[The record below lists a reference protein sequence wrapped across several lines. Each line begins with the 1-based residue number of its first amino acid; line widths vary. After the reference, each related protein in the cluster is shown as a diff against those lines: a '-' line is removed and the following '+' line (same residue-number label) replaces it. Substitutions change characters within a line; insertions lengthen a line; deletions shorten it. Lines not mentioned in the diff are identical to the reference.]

1 MQLDAIEDVGLKGAQ
16 VEHSFTLAWN
26 LWSRTPEQVYA
37 VADYLRSQGVEDVPK
52 VIFHHPKLL
61 EYDVSSN
68 GSELLN
74 GRRARARVSVGRDDA
89 GQQTILVSYYAA
101 NASFKTAPLS
111 PYNP

>member
-1 MQLDAIEDVGLKGAQ
+1 MGLKGAQ